1 MLRFTS
7 IELTDLLDETV
18 CKGGRISRSAD
29 TIANFNA
36 AQILHRKL
44 ISMLWWR
51 WPSSKPEAIVSGMWN
66 ANPSVP
72 LTTLMIQ
79 VPPPSAFATSL
90 VNYAPSPSPH
100 KANVGTILHPRLLPA
115 LQLRNMVHPPILSSL
130 PSALTTGKD
139 NKIYTTTDRSTPRPR
154 AATKNPNTN
163 IISNPIYNPVHYSVL
178 QHHQHHQRSHER
190 PPQLSTTN
198 AGGLLGP
205 VTPLPPAPS
214 PWIPGALFVRHP
226 ESALDMGPV
235 RYAASD
241 LDYVGETICLKS
253 RGGQHTCAT
262 LRFRLALPSKRVPYA
277 TKKFARGREAGSKV
291 TMVPIA
297 LASIDR
303 RVRRAQ
309 EEDDIRLIRPSRNT
323 ERGLRNALGL
333 GRVSQS
339 MGATQ
344 RRRRR
349 AARGEPS
356 TWQVKDLKLGVP
368 TPYRATTSFVLEP
381 EGLESS
387 HIEALVPHLTAG
399 SVISVTTR
407 TKDSSFWSMAV
418 EMLEGSRWRQ
428 VHDVGPSAQPIAELT
443 TRDVARM
450 CRAHGSNPLPLSFEA
465 VHIERQVWRLWGKS
479 PRLRLEARLRAL
491 PDQRARQ
498 AKIIYIQMVSSYE
511 PTGWRR
517 HQCETQ
523 IAKVARSLRV
533 RLVPNQLTVRVPYAE
548 ELGKAA
554 LKVALR
560 RVVKGLGFSSCLTG
574 FIANRVRVV
583 TPREAGSFP
592 TYYTHRRMTN
602 GFGLTPPP
610 CSNRCRLTP
619 QGALP
624 RQDGCVCTTAVE
636 APHLS
641 AVVKALRYSRK
652 TIPSVGQGTA
662 NTLATAAIEALKDTL
677 TPVFNYAV
685 ELPREEVMALA
696 ESCVLP
702 RPSRVLSTETLTH
715 ADLRVAKAILYSDFV
730 GPMDKDPG
738 NTVIMCPHL
747 AWELS
752 MQTFEW
758 RTPDAPFALSA
769 KMEPLILE
777 EMEKGYKFQHL
788 AKWGAK
794 GRIALAEVWVKYYP
808 LAKDA
813 RKFKARP
820 LSRCCVEPFSTLE
833 RKAARAAVAIFQ
845 ASIDTDVPHLPTV
858 AGLLPRL
865 KTMAQSLLASTDSSP
880 HSDWVTSSASDDV
893 VGCYG
898 ALDPGVALQLWEK
911 FADRMKE
918 SAKKGQ
924 CCAYVACPNDPVVLG
939 SEASYRRPQGAVVY
953 DLDTITE
960 IMRYTLRFR
969 SVRLGTL
976 VLEQKGGLFQGRPLS
991 VVLCLV
997 ALDEME
1003 RCGPSSMIRSVRYVD
1018 DKFSIVASRS
1028 SSTKTPEERVQTYNQ
1043 RYDSGLTLESEA
1055 RFPTGEWLF
1064 LGALLNEKPGD
1075 RAEYTAKALVKNS
1088 VYPTLQLRPTLL
1100 NIPGVTSM
1108 PVRTQVFRTESP
1120 NITFRPRQEL
1130 RAQRRARI
1138 NALLTIT
1145 DDDPGRRK
1153 SVVKAKLYE
1162 YLYCLGVPP
1171 YEVARTL
1178 LDISRGW
1185 PDLAASLS
1193 SMRTWLRREISRS
1206 KRTT

>member
-1 MLRFTS
+1 MST
-7 IELTDLLDETV
+7 ELTDLLDETV
-18 CKGGRISRSAD
+18 SKDGRISRSAD
-29 TIANFNA
+29 TLVNFKA
-36 AQILHRKL
+36 AQVLHRKL
-44 ISMLWWR
+44 TSMLWWR

-66 ANPSVP
+66 ATPSLP

-79 VPPPSAFATSL
+79 VPPLSVFAASP
-90 VNYAPSPSPH
+90 VANMPSPSPH
-100 KANVGTILHPRLLPA
+100 KANVGTILHPRFSPV
-115 LQLRNMVHPPILSSL
+115 LQLRAMVPPPTLSLL
-130 PSALTTGKD
+130 PPALTTAKD
-139 NKIYTTTDRSTPRPR
+139 PKIYTATDRSTPRPR
-154 AATKNPNTN
+154 AATKNPNPN
-163 IISNPIYNPVHYSVL
+163 IISNPIYNHVHYSVL
-178 QHHQHHQRSHER
+178 QHHQRSHHR
-190 PPQLSTTN
+190 PPQLASRPGSEPP
-198 AGGLLGP
+198 AP
-205 VTPLPPAPS
+205 VTPLLPAPS
-214 PWIPGALFVRHP
+214 QWIPGALFVRHP
-226 ESALDMGPV
+226 ESSFDMGPV
-235 RYAASD
+235 RYASSD
-241 LDYVGETICLKS
+241 LEYVGETMCLKS
-253 RGGQHTCAT
+253 RGGQHTCAA
-262 LRFRLALPSKRVPYA
+262 LRYRLALPSKRVPYA
-277 TKKFARGREAGSKV
+277 TKKFARGHEAGAKV

-297 LASIDR
+297 LASTDR

-344 RRRRR
+344 RHRRR

-356 TWQVKDLKLGVP
+356 TWQVKVRKLGVP
-368 TPYRATTSFVLEP
+368 SPYRATTSFVLEP
-381 EGLESS
+381 EGLESP
-387 HIEALVPHLTAG
+387 HIEALVPHLTTG
-399 SVISVTTR
+399 SVITVSSR
-407 TKDSSFWSMAV
+407 TKDSSFWNMAI

-428 VHDVGPSAQPIAELT
+428 VPPVGPPAPPEAELT
-443 TRDVARM
+443 TRDMART
-450 CRAHGSNPLPLSFEA
+450 CREFRSNTLPLSFEA

-479 PRLRLEARLRAL
+479 SRLRLEARLRAL

-498 AKIIYIQMVSSYE
+498 AKVIYIQMVSSYE

-517 HQCETQ
+517 NQCEVQ
-523 IAKVARSLRV
+523 IRQVARSLRV
-533 RLVPNQLTVRVPYAE
+533 RLVPNQLTVRVPYSE

-554 LKVALR
+554 MRVAMR
-560 RVVKGLGFSSCLTG
+560 RVVEGLGLSSCLTG
-574 FIANRVRVV
+574 FIANRIRVV
-583 TPREAGSFP
+583 TPKQGGSFP
-592 TYYTHRRMTN
+592 VYYTHRRMTN
-602 GFGLTPPP
+602 GFGRTPPP

-624 RQDGCVCTTAVE
+624 RHDGCVCTTAVE

-641 AVVKALRYSRK
+641 AAVKALRYSRK
-652 TIPSVGQGTA
+652 TIPSVGQGMA
-662 NTLATAAIEALKDTL
+662 KSLAAAAIEDLRDTL
-677 TPVFNYAV
+677 APVFNHAIK
-685 ELPREEVMALA
+685 LPREEVMSMA
-696 ESCVLP
+696 ESCILP
-702 RPSRVLSTETLTH
+702 RPSHEPNAETLTH
-715 ADLRVAKAILYSDFV
+715 ADLRVAKTILYSDFV

-738 NTVIMCPHL
+738 NTIIMCPNL
-747 AWELS
+747 AWKLT

-769 KMEPLILE
+769 KTEPQILE
-777 EMEKGYKFQHL
+777 EMVKDYKFQHL
-788 AKWGAK
+788 ARRGVK
-794 GRIALAEVWVKYYP
+794 GRVALAEVWPKYYP

-813 RKFKARP
+813 HKFKARP
-820 LSRCCVEPFSTLE
+820 LTRCCVEPFSTLE
-833 RKAARAAVAIFQ
+833 RKTARAAVAIFQ
-845 ASIDTDVPHLPTV
+845 ASLDTEVPHLPTV

-865 KTMAQSLLASTDSSP
+865 KRMAQSLLTSTDASP

-1003 RCGPSSMIRSVRYVD
+1003 RCGPSPMIRSVRYVD
-1018 DKFSIVASRS
+1018 DKFSIAASRPS
-1028 SSTKTPEERVQTYNQ
+1028 SSRTPEERVQAYNQ
-1043 RYDSGLTLESEA
+1043 RYDSGLTLEAED

-1064 LGALLNEKPGD
+1064 LGALLNEKPGN

-1088 VYPTLQLRPTLL
+1088 VYPTLRLRPTLQ

-1120 NITFRPRQEL
+1120 NTTFRSRQEL

-1193 SMRTWLRREISRS
+1193 SMRTWLRRETSRS